1 LDIEVLILKVKRKM
15 LFHKITSTSLG
26 IGYIGKGAGTAAAA
40 ATCIV
45 WYYAQMNGAQYVPA
59 LLITLAITALGIWS
73 ANIVEA
79 IWGKDHQR
87 VVIDEVAGMCI
98 TLLWVPVTPL
108 NVLIG
113 LVLFRFFDIVK
124 PLFIR
129 RLEKW
134 PGGWGVMFDDIL
146 AGVYANILLQI
157 IIKLSIT

>member
-1 LDIEVLILKVKRKM
+1 M

-26 IGYIGKGAGTAAAA
+26 IGYIGKGAGTAAAV
-40 ATCIV
+40 ATCFV
-45 WYYAQMNGAQYVPA
+45 WYYAQLNHSNFIPA
-59 LLITLAITALGIWS
+59 FTITVFITLLGIWS
-73 ANIVEA
+73 ANVVET

-98 TLLWVPVTPL
+98 ALLWIPVTVV
-108 NVLIG
+108 NVVLA
-113 LVLFRFFDIVK
+113 LLLFRFFDILK

-146 AGVYANILLQI
+146 AGIYANIVLQI
-157 IIKLSIT
+157 ILIFKLT